1 MTATAERLGIPM
13 GRRRDSMVSCL
24 SPFSFF
30 REPFADRDCGPDQAN
45 LRSGRSLRLEA
56 VHLEG
61 LIEWRHPAR
70 RGRGSTA
77 QAAMGLLAGV
87 HEETLGHRRER
98 GRVSPAPGEI
108 LERVTTR
115 ERVSGVLGLPHVFV
129 RIHDTCGVKG

>member
-1 MTATAERLGIPM
+1 MSG
-13 GRRRDSMVSCL
+13 L
-24 SPFSFF
+24 SPLFPF
-30 REPFADRDCGPDQAN
+30 REQFASRDCGPDRAD
-45 LRSGRSLRLEA
+45 LMSGRSLRLEA

-61 LIEWRHPAR
+61 LIEWRHLAR

-108 LERVTTR
+108 LERVATR